1 MSRLATE
8 PPPGSRRRSRTR
20 IRAARDLSFRR
31 SRCSNRFSRRP
42 TGFWER
48 RIDGHLSSEPI
59 VVTEAGGANLPLT
72 VVAVVLRGRRYLVL
86 QRLAGFDDRQHILQ
100 RARERALEH
109 EDVVK
114 RIDSMRRPA
123 ATLARLAA
131 ELQDMGV
138 GEPARKHLDAM
149 TATARSAAKAARW
162 SSRRCRAAQPPGAPD
177 TSFFPFDVAAAP
189 FRLRRF
195 CLGCRRRSS
204 ELFVGF
210 VFRRRFG
217 VTSA

>member
-1 MSRLATE
+1 MSESVLADLVTALDLVVLERLPGGAMFRLGEPE
-8 PPPGSRRRSRTR
+8 PPAWFVDTFDKVDPSEPVTLLQAFS
-20 IRAARDLSFRR
+20 ILDAFLSEAEV
-31 SRCSNRFSRRP
+31 
-42 TGFWER
+42 FWER
-48 RIDGHLSSEPI
+48 RVDGHLYSEPI

-72 VVAVVLRGRRYLVL
+72 AVAVVLRGRRYLVL

-149 TATARSAAKAARW
+149 TATLEALQKQLEELPQMPRGTTAR
-162 SSRRCRAAQPPGAPD
+162 
-177 TSFFPFDVAAAP
+177 
-189 FRLRRF
+189 RL
-195 CLGCRRRSS
+195 
-204 ELFVGF
+204 
-210 VFRRRFG
+210 
-217 VTSA
+217 

>member
-1 MSRLATE
+1 M
-8 PPPGSRRRSRTR
+8 
-20 IRAARDLSFRR
+20 
-31 SRCSNRFSRRP
+31 
-42 TGFWER
+42 
-48 RIDGHLSSEPI
+48 
-59 VVTEAGGANLPLT
+59 
-72 VVAVVLRGRRYLVL
+72 L

-149 TATARSAAKAARW
+149 TASLEALRKQLEEFPKMPRGTTARH
-162 SSRRCRAAQPPGAPD
+162 P
-177 TSFFPFDVAAAP
+177 
-189 FRLRRF
+189 
-195 CLGCRRRSS
+195 
-204 ELFVGF
+204 
-210 VFRRRFG
+210 
-217 VTSA
+217 